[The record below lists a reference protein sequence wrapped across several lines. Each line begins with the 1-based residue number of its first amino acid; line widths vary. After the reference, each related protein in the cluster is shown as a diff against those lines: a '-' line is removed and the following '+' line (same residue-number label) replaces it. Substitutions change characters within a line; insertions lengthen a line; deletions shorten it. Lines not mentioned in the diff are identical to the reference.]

1 MLRRPSSTYFD
12 IRREACRVVL
22 SSVRRRLESNTVTA
36 NQNKPISPP
45 QLGHYRLLEDVGDGR
60 LGKVYRAR
68 DTVLGRTVLVRDA
81 YEPVGRDSAARAGFF
96 N

>member
-1 MLRRPSSTYFD
+1 M
-12 IRREACRVVL
+12 
-22 SSVRRRLESNTVTA
+22 TA
-36 NQNKPISPP
+36 NQTRPTPPP
-45 QLGHYRLLEDVGDGR
+45 QLGHYTLLEEIGDGR